1 MTRDGTVGRSD
12 GTERSL
18 PLHWETR
25 SRLSDEASVRGL
37 HQGQQSSGLREQA
50 GHHDCKRLLCGTRS
64 YLLPGGGH
72 PHMKRR
78 DFITLLGGASPAFI
92 RWRIIVRSNS
102 AKAPVSGNTSLPIG
116 V

>member
-1 MTRDGTVGRSD
+1 MAIRASADGLWRLRSPRRQCWSLRERNDAYGTVGRSD

-50 GHHDCKRLLCGTRS
+50 GHMTAS
-64 YLLPGGGH
+64 
-72 PHMKRR
+72 
-78 DFITLLGGASPAFI
+78 DFCAAREVISCQAGAI
-92 RWRIIVRSNS
+92 H
-102 AKAPVSGNTSLPIG
+102 T
-116 V
+116 